1 MCVCVIIQYCPKESL
16 TIPNVEQILDLQT
29 SKYEEQ
35 NEWPILDLREGI
47 LSMSFF
53 KVRWWKRKDI
63 SKSKTNSHAGRARGR
78 LGDKIYNDS
87 LNNISHP

>member
-63 SKSKTNSHAGRARGR
+63 SKSKQIAMLVGQGADLETKYTMTA
-78 LGDKIYNDS
+78 
-87 LNNISHP
+87 

>member
-47 LSMSFF
+47 LSMSFT
-53 KVRWWKRKDI
+53 K
-63 SKSKTNSHAGRARGR
+63 
-78 LGDKIYNDS
+78 
-87 LNNISHP
+87 